1 LIFLNQPKLTPPARR
16 RVQTQNLQDAFLVRA
31 DLAACLD
38 VLPQWVIEARVT
50 AAPLHPPGQGFA
62 KAEIYIDYA
71 TFRATG
77 GDLAAAKA
85 RGAALLPHVPLLAVT
100 SAG

>member
-1 LIFLNQPKLTPPARR
+1 M
-16 RVQTQNLQDAFLVRA
+16 RA

-38 VLPQWVIEARVT
+38 VLPQWAVEARV
-50 AAPLHPPGQGFA
+50 AGAPLHPPGQGFA

-85 RGAALLPHVPLLAVT
+85 RGAALLPHVPLLAVP
-100 SAG
+100 GKG

>member
-1 LIFLNQPKLTPPARR
+1 M
-16 RVQTQNLQDAFLVRA
+16 RA

-38 VLPQWVIEARVT
+38 VLPQWVVEARV
-50 AAPLHPPGQGFA
+50 AATPLHPPGQRFA

-71 TFRATG
+71 TYRATG

-85 RGAALLPHVPLLAVT
+85 RGAALLPHVPLLAVPG
-100 SAG
+100 AG